1 MRGWI
6 LLRRYFPGL
15 CLFTGLLP
23 ALSAQVLSP
32 AAQLLTSS
40 RDLPTA
46 QLIPTEQAFLMAVD
60 NRTLSPAK
68 AEQLGI
74 RIQSKHGDVWSC
86 RGTAEAIRQLS
97 FFPGVRYIDM
107 HLPTALRPADDSAR
121 KASRIEAARGARQN
135 GLPVKGKNV
144 ILGIVDVGFQTD
156 HPGFWDSSG
165 QRYRVLRFWN
175 QSNTAG
181 PAPQGF
187 TYGRECKTES
197 DVLSERNDDGTHGTH
212 VAGIAGGSGLG
223 SPNLQ
228 YAGVAPESDL
238 VFVNIRYSSPTLPG
252 SALGDYLIANPAI
265 IDAYDYIL
273 RYANSVGKRAV
284 TNLSWGM
291 FTGPHDGTSLFDRAV
306 EDLASR
312 GLTVVG
318 AAGNSGNTPLHL
330 EASLRG
336 DTLYSFALDNGRQYR
351 QRESIYSDIWGT
363 AGRPFRVNA
372 ALVDSFGQVLFE
384 TPFFA
389 SNGGAVDRVFSSGKD
404 SLRIIITA
412 QNAYP
417 FNGKPNMLFI
427 AEQNTPSRCFI
438 RLGFNADSGTVHAW
452 NSGEAWLWSSGR
464 FSEQVTGNDFRGR
477 YVNGD
482 TRHTVSENGGTGNA
496 TLTAGAYVTRTT
508 WTDDRNNPRRNWETM
523 YDAASFTSRG
533 PRVDGHIKPDIV
545 TPGVD
550 ICAPLHNRQLPGWM
564 FDRVLCRDSIK
575 GAWNYYGVLSGTS
588 MASPHAAG
596 IAALM
601 LEMDPTLTPQQLR
614 DIMRSTTQAADTFTG
629 SLPNARFGYGKADA
643 FAALMAVRTLGLP
656 GQMLHPE
663 QMKLWPNPAF
673 GNRVYLRVP
682 EPWGALHI
690 QLHDAQG
697 RLVFESHEPDQAE
710 LSLSLSENLSRGVYF
725 LKVSDGVY
733 SAARTVLLP

>member
-1 MRGWI
+1 MRGWN
-6 LLRRYFPGL
+6 
-15 CLFTGLLP
+15 LFRCSLPLFFLLP
-23 ALSAQVLSP
+23 ALWTELRAQVLSP
-32 AAQLLTSS
+32 AAQLLTRSQ
-40 RDLPTA
+40 DLPA
-46 QLIPTEQAFLMAVD
+46 ALVLPSEQAFLMAVD
-60 NRTLSPAK
+60 TKQFFPAT
-68 AEQLGI
+68 AEKLGI
-74 RIQSKHGDVWSC
+74 RIQSMHGDVWSC
-86 RGTAEAIRQLS
+86 RGSADAIRQLS
-97 FFPGVRYIDM
+97 FAPGVRYIDM

-121 KASRIEAARGARQN
+121 KASRIDAARSARQN
-135 GLPVKGKNV
+135 GIPVKGKNV

-187 TYGRECKTES
+187 TYGRECKTET
-197 DVLSERNDDGTHGTH
+197 DVLAERNDDGTHGTH

-238 VFVNIRYSSPTLPG
+238 IFVNIRYSSPTLPG

-284 TNLSWGM
+284 SNLSWGM

-306 EDLASR
+306 EDLAAR

-330 EASLRG
+330 EAILRK
-336 DTLYSFALDNGRQYR
+336 DTAYSFALDNGRQYR
-351 QRESIYSDIWGT
+351 QRESIYTDIWGT
-363 AGRPFRVNA
+363 AGKQFRVTA
-372 ALVDSFGQVLFE
+372 ALVDSFGQVKFE
-384 TPFFA
+384 TPFF
-389 SNGGAVDRVFSSGKD
+389 SSDGGAVDRIFTNGYD
-404 SLRIIITA
+404 TLRLILTT
-412 QNAYP
+412 QTAYP
-417 FNGKPNMLFI
+417 FNGKPNMLLI
-427 AEQNTPSRCFI
+427 AEQNAPSRCFI
-438 RLGFNADSGTVHAW
+438 RLGFTADSGTLHAW

-464 FSEQVTGNDFRGR
+464 FSDRVTGNDYRGR
-477 YVNGD
+477 YLNGD

-508 WTDDRNNPRRNWETM
+508 WTDDRNNPRRNWETL

-533 PRVDGHIKPDIV
+533 PRIDGHVKPDIS
-545 TPGVD
+545 TPGVE
-550 ICAPLHNRQLPGWM
+550 ICAPLHNRQLPGWI

-601 LEMDPTLTPQQLR
+601 LEMDPTLTTQQLR
-614 DIMRSTTQAADTFTG
+614 DILRSTTQAADSFTG
-629 SLPNARFGYGKADA
+629 SLPNGRFGYGKADA
-643 FAALMAVRTLGLP
+643 NAALQAVRTLGIP
-656 GQMLHPE
+656 GQPLHPE

-673 GNRVYLRVP
+673 GNRIYLRVP
-682 EPWGALHI
+682 EAWGKLHI
-690 QLHDAQG
+690 SLLDAQG
-697 RLVFESHEPDQAE
+697 RIVLERNEPDQAE
-710 LSLSLSENLSRGVYF
+710 LSLELPENLSRGVYF